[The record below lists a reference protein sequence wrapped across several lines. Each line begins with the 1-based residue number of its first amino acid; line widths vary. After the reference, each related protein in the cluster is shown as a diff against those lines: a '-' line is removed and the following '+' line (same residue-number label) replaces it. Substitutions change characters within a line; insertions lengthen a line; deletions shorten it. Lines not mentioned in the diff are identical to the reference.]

1 MAQPLLIFDV
11 GNTHIKCA
19 LFDQERMA
27 KRTVFET
34 FHDGFAADFSDQLK
48 TFVGDGTLSGC
59 VIASVVRGAAEQV
72 QTCVRDLWQIE
83 AVVVTAAMNLGIC
96 AGVPRPE
103 AVGIDRLLEAAEA
116 FRLVNGAVVVAAL
129 GSAVTVDLVSHGGV
143 FRGGT
148 ILPGLAMGLRVLHA
162 KTSLLP
168 DVTLEAPTTVLGTDT
183 VACMRAGVV
192 YGMAGALTR
201 IYQELCALSTDRPAL
216 VITGGDADLIGPFLS
231 LPYQQEP
238 DLVLRS
244 LWWVYEHRS

>member
-1 MAQPLLIFDV
+1 MAQPLLVFDV

-19 LFDQERMA
+19 LFDQGRMV
-27 KRTVFET
+27 KRTLFKTVR
-34 FHDGFAADFSDQLK
+34 DGVAADFSDQLK
-48 TFVGDGTLSGC
+48 TFVGDGTPFNC

-72 QTCVRDLWQIE
+72 QTCVRLFWHIE

-116 FRLVNGAVVVAAL
+116 FRLVKGAVVVATL
-129 GSAVTVDLVSHGGV
+129 GSAVTVDLVSQDGV

-148 ILPGLAMGLRVLHA
+148 ILPGLSMGLGVLHV

-168 DVTLEAPTTVLGTDT
+168 DVTLETPATVLGTDT
-183 VACMRAGVV
+183 ASCMRAGVV
-192 YGMAGALTR
+192 YGMAGAVTR
-201 IYQELCALSTDRPAL
+201 IYQELCALSADRPKL
-216 VITGGDADLIGPFLS
+216 VITGGDADVIGPFLS

-244 LWWVYEHRS
+244 LWWVFEHL